1 MEKFEK
7 KNITYYPVPYLIG
20 TFMLTWCCAVL
31 MFRID
36 YSTHTIHFTVL
47 DFLENA
53 SPLLCALIL
62 LKSYWKKERFFRRF
76 FYGKK
81 ASMFSY
87 TAVFLLFAAQFLN
100 FYLFRIKDTAFSAH
114 TLLIT
119 FMGQFLLGGGLE
131 EAGWRGYLLPCF
143 YAHRHLTPC
152 PVQKYRI
159 LISSIGVSIVWG
171 LWHVPYFLLPGSLQ
185 AGSSFISYL
194 IIGIITGFILTAI
207 YMLTD
212 SVLLCMLF
220 HSWQN
225 TIVMTIQPDME
236 NIWFMIWF
244 IGLGAAA
251 VLLCLHE
258 TKWLERV

>member
-81 ASMFSY
+81 PACFHI
-87 TAVFLLFAAQFLN
+87 LLYFFC
-100 FYLFRIKDTAFSAH
+100 
-114 TLLIT
+114 LL
-119 FMGQFLLGGGLE
+119 L
-131 EAGWRGYLLPCF
+131 
-143 YAHRHLTPC
+143 
-152 PVQKYRI
+152 
-159 LISSIGVSIVWG
+159 
-171 LWHVPYFLLPGSLQ
+171 
-185 AGSSFISYL
+185 SF
-194 IIGIITGFILTAI
+194 
-207 YMLTD
+207 
-212 SVLLCMLF
+212 
-220 HSWQN
+220 
-225 TIVMTIQPDME
+225 
-236 NIWFMIWF
+236 
-244 IGLGAAA
+244 
-251 VLLCLHE
+251 
-258 TKWLERV
+258 